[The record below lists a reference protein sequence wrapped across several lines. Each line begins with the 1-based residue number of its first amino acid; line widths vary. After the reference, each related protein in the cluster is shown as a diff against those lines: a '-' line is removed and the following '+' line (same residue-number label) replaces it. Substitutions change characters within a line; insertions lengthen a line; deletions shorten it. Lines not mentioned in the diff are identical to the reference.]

1 MKLSRIGILSLLVW
15 SFAAI
20 AVPSYALCVK
30 CDSSATC
37 WASTYATAARCESS
51 GTSCLTSGTCSGGS
65 GCTPEE
71 CGIDVDVAEATP
83 LNLDYKVAE
92 VKIERP
98 STTTARVAV
107 AKTMSRAERH

>member
-1 MKLSRIGILSLLVW
+1 MKPSWIVTRSLLVLC
-15 SFAAI
+15 FAAI

-51 GTSCLTSGTCSGGS
+51 GTSCLTSGTCSAGGGS
-65 GCTPEE
+65 GCTPEG
-71 CGIDVDVAEATP
+71 CGIDVAEATP

-107 AKTMSRAERH
+107 AKTMSRAGRH